1 MPESLG
7 SARIG
12 CNYGTRPGIPATV
25 ARVSPRT
32 RVSVVVV
39 AVAVVAAGA
48 AIGVS
53 VLQSSGHGKGT
64 AATTQRKGLPPLEL
78 DLGVRTD
85 PEAVALRRASTLYT
99 AGKAAAAARI
109 FGRYT
114 SLEAQLGAAFAAWP
128 TGSLAELERLAGA
141 HPRDAEVLLNLGL
154 ARYWAGHD
162 SEALAAWRL
171 AAAAGPD
178 NASGVRAND
187 LLHPSFPRG
196 LPYVVSSY
204 APPVA
209 VTTLPPSQQLAELA
223 HRAETGTYRDKLIY
237 GIALQR
243 LGHPLSAERQ
253 FAAAAVL
260 APNDPEAQVAAAV
273 GRFSKAN
280 PSLAFSK
287 LGPLAQRFPHSPAVR
302 FHLGLLLLW
311 LGRLEQARA
320 QLRLA
325 VADGPDTELG
335 KEAARFLQSLKGIK
349 SH

>member
-1 MPESLG
+1 MCRWSSSRPPWWLRAPQSASACCSPPATARAPRRRR
-7 SARIG
+7 SARAFPRWSSTWACAPTRRPSRCG
-12 CNYGTRPGIPATV
+12 GPRRSTRPGRLPRPRGSSAATPHWRRSS
-25 ARVSPRT
+25 ARPSPPGPRGRSRSSSGSQART
-32 RVSVVVV
+32 R
-39 AVAVVAAGA
+39 
-48 AIGVS
+48 
-53 VLQSSGHGKGT
+53 
-64 AATTQRKGLPPLEL
+64 ATR
-78 DLGVRTD
+78 
-85 PEAVALRRASTLYT
+85 
-99 AGKAAAAARI
+99 
-109 FGRYT
+109 
-114 SLEAQLGAAFAAWP
+114 
-128 TGSLAELERLAGA
+128 
-141 HPRDAEVLLNLGL
+141 EVLLNLGL

-287 LGPLAQRFPHSPAVR
+287 LGPLAQQIPALAGRPLPSRPAPAV
-302 FHLGLLLLW
+302 
-311 LGRLEQARA
+311 ARA
-320 QLRLA
+320 ART
-325 VADGPDTELG
+325 GPRAA
-335 KEAARFLQSLKGIK
+335 AARGRRRAGYGARQGGGALPAEPEGDQIALRWNGPVGLWRKRPARAKVPHPRKIMRLHLK
-349 SH
+349 

>member
-1 MPESLG
+1 M
-7 SARIG
+7 G
-12 CNYGTRPGIPATV
+12 CNYGSRPRIPATV
-25 ARVSPRT
+25 APVSPRT

-53 VLQSSGHGKGT
+53 VLQSSGGKSA

-99 AGKAAAAARI
+99 GGNAAAAAQI
-109 FGRYT
+109 FGRY
-114 SLEAQLGAAFAAWP
+114 SSVEARLGAAFAAWP
-128 TGSLAELERLAGA
+128 GGSLDRLEKLATEY
-141 HPRDAEVLLNLGL
+141 PQDAEVLLNLGL
-154 ARYWAGHD
+154 ARYWAGRD
-162 SEALAAWRL
+162 TDALAAWRL
-171 AAAAGPD
+171 AAAAGSD

-187 LLHPSFPRG
+187 LLHPGFPRG

-204 APPVA
+204 SPPA
-209 VTTLPPSQQLAELA
+209 AITRLPPAQQFAALVR
-223 HRAETGTYRDKLIY
+223 RAATGSYRDKLLY

-253 FAAAAVL
+253 FVAAAAL

-273 GRFSKAN
+273 GRFTKAK

-287 LGPLAQRFPHSPAVR
+287 LGPLSQRFPHSPAVR

-311 LGRLEQARA
+311 LGQLDRARA

-325 VADGPDTELG
+325 VSDGPRTELG

>member
-1 MPESLG
+1 M
-7 SARIG
+7 
-12 CNYGTRPGIPATV
+12 
-25 ARVSPRT
+25 
-32 RVSVVVV
+32 VV
-39 AVAVVAAGA
+39 AGA
-48 AIGVS
+48 AVGVS
-53 VLQSSGHGKGT
+53 VLQSSGGKGA

-99 AGKAAAAARI
+99 GGNAAAAAQI
-109 FGRYT
+109 FGRYS

-128 TGSLAELERLAGA
+128 KGSLDRLGRLAGA
-141 HPRDAEVLLNLGL
+141 NPRDAEVLLNLGL
-154 ARYWAGHD
+154 ARYWAGRD
-162 SEALAAWRL
+162 ADALAAWRL
-171 AAAAGPD
+171 AATAGPD

-187 LLHPSFPRG
+187 LLHPGFPRG

-204 APPVA
+204 SPPAA
-209 VTTLPPSQQLAELA
+209 VTRLPPSQQFAALA
-223 HRAETGTYRDKLIY
+223 HRAVAGTYKDKLIY

-243 LGHPLSAERQ
+243 LGHPLSAQRQ
-253 FAAAAVL
+253 FAAAAAL

-273 GRFSKAN
+273 GRFSKAK

-311 LGRLEQARA
+311 LGQLNQARA

-325 VADGPDTELG
+325 VADGPQTELG
-335 KEAARFLQSLKGIK
+335 KEAARFLKSLKGIK

>member
-1 MPESLG
+1 M
-7 SARIG
+7 G
-12 CNYGTRPGIPATV
+12 CNYGSRPRIPATV
-25 ARVSPRT
+25 APVSPRT

-39 AVAVVAAGA
+39 AAAVVVAGA
-48 AIGVS
+48 AIGVT
-53 VLQSSGHGKGT
+53 VLQSSGGKSA

-99 AGKAAAAARI
+99 GGKAAAAARI

-128 TGSLAELERLAGA
+128 TGSLDRLERLADA
-141 HPRDAEVLLNLGL
+141 HPHDAEVLLNLGL
-154 ARYWAGHD
+154 VRYWAGRD
-162 SEALAAWRL
+162 TDALAAWRL

-187 LLHPSFPRG
+187 LLHPGFPRG

-204 APPVA
+204 APPAA
-209 VTTLPPSQQLAELA
+209 VTRLASPQQLAALA
-223 HRAETGTYRDKLIY
+223 HRADTGTYKDKLIY

-253 FAAAAVL
+253 FAEAAAL

-273 GRFSKAN
+273 GRFSKAK

-311 LGRLEQARA
+311 LGELDHARA

-325 VADGPDTELG
+325 VADGPHTELG

>member
-1 MPESLG
+1 MG
-7 SARIG
+7 AARTG
-12 CNYGTRPGIPATV
+12 CNYGSCPRIPATV
-25 ARVSPRT
+25 APVSPRT
-32 RVSVVVV
+32 RVFAVVV

-48 AIGVS
+48 VIGVS
-53 VLQSSGHGKGT
+53 ALQSSGGKGA
-64 AATTQRKGLPPLEL
+64 AATTLRTGPPPLEL

-99 AGKAAAAARI
+99 GGKAAAAAGI
-109 FGRYT
+109 FGRYS

-128 TGSLAELERLAGA
+128 NGSLDRLEKLAVA
-141 HPRDAEVLLNLGL
+141 HPDDAEVLLNLGL
-154 ARYWAGHD
+154 ARYWAGRD
-162 SEALAAWRL
+162 AAALAAWRL

-204 APPVA
+204 APPA
-209 VTTLPPSQQLAELA
+209 SVTRLAPSQQLAALA
-223 HRAETGTYRDKLIY
+223 GRAVSGTYRDKLIY

-243 LGHPLSAERQ
+243 LGHPVSAERE

-260 APNDPEAQVAAAV
+260 APDDPEAQVAAAV
-273 GRFSKAN
+273 GRFTKAK

-287 LGPLAQRFPHSPAVR
+287 LGPLSLRFPHSPAVR

-311 LGRLEQARA
+311 LGQLNPARA

-325 VADGPDTELG
+325 VADGPHTELG
-335 KEAARFLQSLKGIK
+335 KEAARFLESLKGIK

>member
-1 MPESLG
+1 M
-7 SARIG
+7 
-12 CNYGTRPGIPATV
+12 
-25 ARVSPRT
+25 RV
-32 RVSVVVV
+32 
-39 AVAVVAAGA
+39 
-48 AIGVS
+48 
-53 VLQSSGHGKGT
+53 
-64 AATTQRKGLPPLEL
+64 
-78 DLGVRTD
+78 D

-99 AGKAAAAARI
+99 GGNAAAAARI
-109 FGRYT
+109 FGRYDST
-114 SLEAQLGAAFAAWP
+114 EAQLGAAFAAWP
-128 TGSLAELERLAGA
+128 KGSLDRLERLAAA
-141 HPRDAEVLLNLGL
+141 HPHDAEVLLNLGL
-154 ARYWAGHD
+154 ARYWAGRD
-162 SEALAAWRL
+162 NDALAAWRL

-187 LLHPSFPRG
+187 LLHPGFPRG

-204 APPVA
+204 APPAA
-209 VTTLPPSQQLAELA
+209 VTRLPPSRQLAALA
-223 HRAETGTYRDKLIY
+223 RRAATGTYRDKLIY

-253 FAAAAVL
+253 FAAAAAL

-287 LGPLAQRFPHSPAVR
+287 LGPLAQRFPRSPAVR

-311 LGRLEQARA
+311 LGQLDRARA

-325 VADGPDTELG
+325 VADGPHTELG

-349 SH
+349 SR

>member
-1 MPESLG
+1 M
-7 SARIG
+7 
-12 CNYGTRPGIPATV
+12 
-25 ARVSPRT
+25 RVT
-32 RVSVVVV
+32 VVVV
-39 AVAVVAAGA
+39 AAAVVAAGA
-48 AIGVS
+48 AIGIS
-53 VLQSSGHGKGT
+53 VLQSSGGKSA

-99 AGKAAAAARI
+99 TGKAAEAGQI
-109 FGRYT
+109 FGRYG
-114 SLEAQLGAAFAAWP
+114 SLEGRVGAAFAAWP
-128 TGSLAELERLAGA
+128 NGSLDRLERLAAA
-141 HPRDAEVLLNLGL
+141 HPHDAEVLLNLGL
-154 ARYWAGHD
+154 ARYWAGRD
-162 SEALAAWRL
+162 ADALAAWRL

-204 APPVA
+204 SPPAA
-209 VTTLPPSQQLAELA
+209 VMRLAPSQQLVELA
-223 HRAETGTYRDKLIY
+223 RRATTGTYKDKLIY

-243 LGHPLSAERQ
+243 LGRPLSAERQ
-253 FAAAAVL
+253 FAAAAAL
-260 APNDPEAQVAAAV
+260 APNDPQAQVAAAV
-273 GRFSKAN
+273 GRFTKAK

-287 LGPLAQRFPHSPAVR
+287 LGPLAQRFPRSPAVR

-311 LGRLEQARA
+311 LGQLDRARE

-325 VADGPDTELG
+325 VADGPQTALG
-335 KEAARFLQSLKGIK
+335 KEAARFLQSLKAVK

>member
-1 MPESLG
+1 M
-7 SARIG
+7 G
-12 CNYGTRPGIPATV
+12 CNYGSRPCIPATV
-25 ARVSPRT
+25 AAVSPRT

-39 AVAVVAAGA
+39 AAAVVAAGA
-48 AIGVS
+48 AIGIS
-53 VLQSSGHGKGT
+53 VLQSSGGKGA
-64 AATTQRKGLPPLEL
+64 AATTPRKGLPPLAL

-99 AGKAAAAARI
+99 DGHAAAAAKI
-109 FGRYT
+109 FGRYGST
-114 SLEAQLGAAFAAWP
+114 EAQVGSAFAGWP
-128 TGSLAELERLAGA
+128 KDTLDRLQSLAAA
-141 HPRDAEVLLNLGL
+141 HPDDAEILLNLGL
-154 ARYWAGHD
+154 ARYWAGED
-162 SEALAAWRL
+162 GNAVAAWRL

-196 LPYVVSSY
+196 LPYVVTSY
-204 APPVA
+204 SPPA
-209 VTTLPPSQQLAELA
+209 SIARLSPTQQLAVLA
-223 HRAETGTYRDKLIY
+223 HRAATGTYRDKLIY

-253 FAAAAVL
+253 FTAAAAL

-273 GRFSKAN
+273 GRFTKAN

-287 LGPLAQRFPHSPAVR
+287 LGPLSQRFPHSPAVR

-311 LGRLEQARA
+311 LGRLNDARA

-325 VADGPDTELG
+325 VADGPHTELG
-335 KEAARFLQSLKGIK
+335 KEAARFLASLKGIK
-349 SH
+349 QR